1 MYMWVNPDPFSD
13 LGHLI
18 LCNISLSHYT
28 EILGFHYTS
37 YPCILTK
44 DLVSLSRESPHLYH
58 KCDYQI

>member
-13 LGHLI
+13 RGHLM

-28 EILGFHYTS
+28 EILGFHYIC

-44 DLVSLSRESPHLYH
+44 DLVSLSRESPYLYH